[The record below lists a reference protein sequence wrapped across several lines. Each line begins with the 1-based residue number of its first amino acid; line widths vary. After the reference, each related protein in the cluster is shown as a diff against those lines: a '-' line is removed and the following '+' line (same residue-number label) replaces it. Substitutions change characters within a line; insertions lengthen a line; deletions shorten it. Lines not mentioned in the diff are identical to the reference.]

1 MAGAREGCP
10 RREPKPEAGPQLTHE
25 ASFAPKPEASPQL
38 THEASFADLV
48 KHVKQVV
55 IMGGAVLEKRGN
67 RTAAAEANFASD
79 PRERPPQHPN
89 PRWVL
94 PLAR

>member
-1 MAGAREGCP
+1 
-10 RREPKPEAGPQLTHE
+10 
-25 ASFAPKPEASPQL
+25 
-38 THEASFADLV
+38 V

-89 PRWVL
+89 PRRVL
-94 PLAR
+94 PQAR